1 VNTRLHIF
9 AFLKKT
15 SSNEASFTH
24 TLKDSVSGFT
34 LVEILVTVGLL
45 VLFTGMA
52 VTYNRSTDQQVALY
66 REQGKIINK
75 IYEVRALAVSTFNR
89 TAGSDVPCGYGIH
102 FDMNAN
108 QLTVYKDIP
117 DFFTD
122 ECPVYPTHTN
132 QPSFD
137 DNGRELVEV
146 VQLEGIQMSSVY
158 GAFQE
163 ADVLF
168 VPPDPQVY
176 TDRTRFPVAIELSA
190 PRVATPLLVSIN
202 EFGQIVTSQTSREKE

>member
-1 VNTRLHIF
+1 MNIRPHIPT
-9 AFLKKT
+9 FLKN
-15 SSNEASFTH
+15 SSGDGEDFTH
-24 TLKDSVSGFT
+24 TSKNSTSGFT

-52 VTYNRSTDQQVALY
+52 ATYNRSTDQQVALY

-75 IYEVRALAVSTFNR
+75 IYEARALAVSTFNR
-89 TAGSDVPCGYGIH
+89 DAGSEVPCGYGIH
-102 FDMNAN
+102 FDMNKN
-108 QLTVYKDIP
+108 QLIVYKDLP

-137 DNGRELVEV
+137 NTEQELVEV
-146 VQLEGIQMSSVY
+146 VQVEGIQMSSVY

-168 VPPDPQVY
+168 VPPEPQVY

-202 EFGQIVTSQTSREKE
+202 EFGQIVTSQPTRQ